1 MINYRTIIEAMMAL
15 LLVACSKQVQTPAV
29 TNIHTVSTIPTE
41 TPIPSDTPIPTIT
54 VTSTPTETPT
64 ATPIPTLEGFPGIPD
79 PRISNP
85 ELFDLGKPDAP
96 IPQFVNAMK
105 MAGIEVTGEQVDAE
119 ITSHELKDK
128 DGNSFV
134 VAVYNLDPDPTQT
147 GETLEGS
154 IPLIIAGKNENG
166 EWQWEKTY
174 LKNLGKIVGIKMG
187 IIIEGYGYDNNIIQ
201 NTLYNEFNFALVD
214 YDNQWKF
221 NEPEKDIFNYGDQ
234 HKVWVNPHGAVNF
247 ANTHDMEIM
256 FNNIIF
262 VESYPDWLI
271 NGSFS
276 KEELKQIVQ
285 TYIKKTIAEFIN
297 DVKIWTVI
305 NEFHSGTYPWVL
317 SDKLANVFGYD
328 LIDFAFQTARE
339 ADPSAIL
346 IYNDGQNH
354 TQRGMPNGTFYVSTY
369 KIVQRLK
376 SQNLIDGVGLHM
388 HIDGNNPPTK
398 NDVINTMKSY
408 GVAVYIT
415 EFDVNLKDVF
425 GTNEKR
431 YSVQAKIFGDM
442 MEACIESDVC
452 KVFNQFSVGDKYSWI
467 ENATSYDKYSKN
479 GDPTAFDDKLDPKPA
494 YYALLQSMMESITNP
509 VH

>member
-1 MINYRTIIEAMMAL
+1 MKKI
-15 LLVACSKQVQTPAV
+15 SKQVIEKLLVFLLVGCSTSVQAPAP
-29 TNIHTVSTIPTE
+29 TNIPMVADAPTEMPIPTDIPIPTE
-41 TPIPSDTPIPTIT
+41 T
-54 VTSTPTETPT
+54 VVPT
-64 ATPIPTLEGFPGIPD
+64 ATLTVTPIPIPTLEGFPGVPD

-96 IPQFVNAMK
+96 IPQFVNGMK

-119 ITSHELKDK
+119 ITYHELKGK

-201 NTLYNEFNFALVD
+201 NTLSNEFNFALVD
-214 YDNQWKF
+214 YDNQWKL

-247 ANTHDMEIM
+247 ANAHDMEIM

-285 TYIKKTIAEFIN
+285 TYIKK
-297 DVKIWTVI
+297 
-305 NEFHSGTYPWVL
+305 P
-317 SDKLANVFGYD
+317 
-328 LIDFAFQTARE
+328 
-339 ADPSAIL
+339 
-346 IYNDGQNH
+346 
-354 TQRGMPNGTFYVSTY
+354 
-369 KIVQRLK
+369 
-376 SQNLIDGVGLHM
+376 
-388 HIDGNNPPTK
+388 
-398 NDVINTMKSY
+398 
-408 GVAVYIT
+408 
-415 EFDVNLKDVF
+415 
-425 GTNEKR
+425 
-431 YSVQAKIFGDM
+431 
-442 MEACIESDVC
+442 
-452 KVFNQFSVGDKYSWI
+452 
-467 ENATSYDKYSKN
+467 
-479 GDPTAFDDKLDPKPA
+479 
-494 YYALLQSMMESITNP
+494 
-509 VH
+509 